1 MAVTDDNTPG
11 NSGVKLPA
19 VSIAL
24 MLIFLV
30 GGSLMIMLDWPPGP
44 ANLDWGVLVLCY
56 FGYAYLVGA
65 AIFYVITGK

>member
-1 MAVTDDNTPG
+1 MAVRDDEMAE
-11 NSGVKLPA
+11 NSGVKLP
-19 VSIAL
+19 VISIVL

-44 ANLDWGVLVLCY
+44 ANLDWGVLILCY